1 MGRSSRPTFHI
12 PSSALHS
19 DKTRVEAA
27 EGWFVESLEEWRKKA
42 GIEKMT
48 LVGHSLGGYLS
59 VAYTLRYPSRVSR
72 LVLVSPAG
80 VGVAPEEQPQS
91 QSQGQGED
99 KNESTFAP
107 KNATYVPEAS
117 RGNIDA
123 DATSV
128 HSQDMER
135 EVLESQEHAGVPANK
150 AQAEQG
156 ARKVDQQAAG
166 ASSSAKQQQ
175 TTTSSAASPSAAGP
189 KPAPPPPRFSPR
201 TRAVFSW
208 LWEQNYS
215 PFGLLRTSSFLGPW
229 LASRYTSRRFSALP
243 DGEKKAIAAYTQAI
257 FLSRGS
263 GEYCLA
269 HLLLPGAWARL
280 PIATRA
286 ADLRKELPVSF
297 IYGESDW
304 MDVEAGRDVVRRLRE
319 WGNTGGGRT
328 FVVPHAGHNVHIDN
342 PRALDRLLGRILDAK
357 ADASGAKTVA

>member
-1 MGRSSRPTFHI
+1 M
-12 PSSALHS
+12 HS

-27 EGWFVESLEEWRKKA
+27 EGWFVESLEEWRKNA

-80 VGVAPEEQPQS
+80 VGLPPEEHGQN
-91 QSQGQGED
+91 QGDGH

-107 KNATYVPEAS
+107 KNATYVPDAS

-128 HSQDMER
+128 HSQDVER

-150 AQAEQG
+150 VQAEQD
-156 ARKVDQQAAG
+156 ARKVDQQANG
-166 ASSSAKQQQ
+166 ASSNQQQ
-175 TTTSSAASPSAAGP
+175 KQSTDTGP
-189 KPAPPPPRFSPR
+189 KSAPPPPRFSPR

-257 FLSRGS
+257 FLSKGS

-286 ADLRKELPVSF
+286 KELKRELPVSF

-304 MDVEAGRDVVRRLRE
+304 MDVEAGRDVVKRLRE
-319 WGNTGGGRT
+319 WGNMGGGRT
-328 FVVPHAGHNVHIDN
+328 FIVPHAGHNVHIDN

-357 ADASGAKTVA
+357 ADVSATKAVV

>member
-1 MGRSSRPTFHI
+1 
-12 PSSALHS
+12 
-19 DKTRVEAA
+19 VEAA

-80 VGVAPEEQPQS
+80 VGMAPEEQGQS
-91 QSQGQGED
+91 QAQASGHGQD

-128 HSQDMER
+128 HSQDVER

-150 AQAEQG
+150 TQAEQD

-166 ASSSAKQQQ
+166 AQSSSSSSSTPA
-175 TTTSSAASPSAAGP
+175 SSAP
-189 KPAPPPPRFSPR
+189 KTAPPPPRFSPR

-257 FLSRGS
+257 FLSKGS

-280 PIATRA
+280 PIALRA
-286 ADLRKELPVSF
+286 EGLKRELPVSF

-357 ADASGAKTVA
+357 ADASRATEVA